1 MIAVRS
7 RRKRRAF
14 AKQRAIWIAFVWP
27 DDRAEFPEPEFKVV
41 APASWKKEKVLK
53 ALWDKGVETAYLR
66 SLHIDLAIRMENV
79 RKVHDWVSEG
89 EEFGMAW
96 EDLPR
101 KVIYLPSGRIKVFTE
116 KEREYFRRVMHF
128 LPSHPQAEISV
139 QHYEVEEC
147 LHVIRVVVSGVHRQV
162 LRWNFRT
169 FSSVVEDFMPVICIC
184 DFVGNGYE
192 VEFGHVL
199 NAEAIRVAC
208 KLVENI
214 AKRLIKKGFLSY
226 RCDRIRGNSLPEYYL
241 RFITQDELQIL
252 QSLVRD

>member
-1 MIAVRS
+1 MIAVKS
-7 RRKRRAF
+7 KRRKKAF
-14 AKQRAIWIAFVWP
+14 TRQRAIWIAYVRP
-27 DDRAEFPEPEFKVV
+27 DYWAEFSEPEFKVV

-53 ALWDKGVETAYLR
+53 ALWDKGVEATYLR
-66 SLHIDLAIRMENV
+66 SLHRDLAIRMENV
-79 RKVHDWVSEG
+79 RKVHDWISEG

-101 KVIYLPSGRIKVFTE
+101 KVIYLPSGRIKVFPE

-139 QHYEVEEC
+139 QHYEVEEG
-147 LHVIRVVVSGVHRQV
+147 LHVIRVVVSGVHRHV

-169 FSSVVEDFMPVICIC
+169 FSSVVKDFMPVGCLC

-192 VEFGHVL
+192 VEFGPVL
-199 NAEAIRVAC
+199 NAEAIRVVC

-214 AKRLIKKGFLSY
+214 AKRLIRKGFLSY
-226 RCDRIRGNSLPEYYL
+226 RCGRIRRKHLPKYYL
-241 RFITQDELQIL
+241 RFIAQEELQIL
-252 QSLVRD
+252 QSLRD